1 MANFRSRMQS
11 NQRVIAGV
19 GENAS
24 KNDETVKLMSGRH
37 EYEFH
42 FFPSFQPNYKSR
54 QICGHHAGEVTE
66 KKQKYQEDPNIKQS
80 SPLQRIN
87 LASEH

>member
-11 NQRVIAGV
+11 NQSVIADL
-19 GENAS
+19 GENAP
-24 KNDETVKLMSGRH
+24 KNDETVKLMSGRD

-42 FFPSFQPNYKSR
+42 LFLSFQPNYRSR
-54 QICGHHAGEVTE
+54 QICGHNAGKVTE

-80 SPLQRIN
+80 SLLQRIN